1 MKGSEFQVLL
11 IACKHGQQNDFQLSG
26 MSGNTDQEIRLR
38 GDTTIEGMT
47 YRIMSESSDKS
58 YIFMR

>member
-1 MKGSEFQVLL
+1 
-11 IACKHGQQNDFQLSG
+11 